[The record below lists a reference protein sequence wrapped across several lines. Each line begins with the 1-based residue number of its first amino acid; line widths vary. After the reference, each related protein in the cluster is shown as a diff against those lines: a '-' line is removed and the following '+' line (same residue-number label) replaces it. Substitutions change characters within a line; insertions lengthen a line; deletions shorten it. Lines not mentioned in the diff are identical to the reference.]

1 MVVGTDHL
9 AERTNGVHQMSV
21 HGAPV
26 SCAHGGVRCG
36 DEPPCLQHR
45 HILAHGV
52 LTHPHRLP
60 DVPVAG
66 PALVGLPVLQI
77 LQIAVD
83 RQLSVCQSQ
92 KEDLVGEGE
101 KMFEFLLTVPSV
113 ETQCSPVP
121 FPGGAVTPP

>member
-1 MVVGTDHL
+1 MVIDHL
-9 AERTNGVHQMSV
+9 VERTDGVHQMSV
-21 HGAPV
+21 HGPPV
-26 SCAHGGVRCG
+26 SCAHSGVCRR
-36 DEPPCLQHR
+36 DEPPRLQHR

-52 LTHPHRLP
+52 LTHTHRFP
-60 DVPVAG
+60 DVPVTG
-66 PALVGLPVLQI
+66 PALMCLPILQI

>member
-1 MVVGTDHL
+1 MVYIRCPFMGRPSL
-9 AERTNGVHQMSV
+9 ARIVVYAVVMS
-21 HGAPV
+21 
-26 SCAHGGVRCG
+26 
-36 DEPPCLQHR
+36 PPRLQHR

-52 LTHPHRLP
+52 LTHTHRFP
-60 DVPVAG
+60 DVPVTG
-66 PALVGLPVLQI
+66 PALMCLPILQI